1 MIPSAEDNP
10 FDPSGSG
17 YDYESAH
24 QAGMGRGEGGHYGS
38 RRPDDGLML
47 KGVKHPTFDTAISDD
62 NALGYVAQERDG
74 RYYTEPNSASL
85 TPNHGIPPDPRL
97 GVASEDNAEDVMD
110 FNSMSDEQIYAEIA
124 RLDTGAEGVGLLIEE
139 LGNVDE
145 EGQVKNFASER
156 DENAKG
162 GLIGIGNDLSLSA
175 LGAGIGNAVA
185 GSPAAVVGSLV
196 ARPMVDMFTGA
207 REKGN
212 VPEGQPHYDPKIHSV
227 NVPGMNMDVGRPAF
241 YVNESLRPIANA
253 VVDAGAKGVDM
264 IKSGAANPMFHADFP

>member
-1 MIPSAEDNP
+1 MI
-10 FDPSGSG
+10 
-17 YDYESAH
+17 
-24 QAGMGRGEGGHYGS
+24 
-38 RRPDDGLML
+38 
-47 KGVKHPTFDTAISDD
+47 
-62 NALGYVAQERDG
+62 
-74 RYYTEPNSASL
+74 PNSASL

-110 FNSMSDEQIYAEIA
+110 YNSMSDEQIDAEIA
-124 RLDTGAEGVGLLIEE
+124 RLATNYEDLSLSNEE

-145 EGQVKNFASER
+145 EEQVKNFASER

-175 LGAGIGNAVA
+175 LGAGVGNALA
-185 GSPAAVVGSLV
+185 RSPGALVGSLA

-212 VPEGQPHYDPKIHSV
+212 VAEGQPHYDPDIHAI
-227 NVPGMNMDVGRPAF
+227 NVPGLNADVGRIPY